1 MKKNFLIAVFAL
13 ITLNSNAQP
22 NTDYLK
28 YPDYPTIVKKFFE
41 RYTINDMESS
51 KIMKVEKKPDGWHI
65 SVLDYSD
72 GLKKVKDELF
82 WSKEKDNYLAID
94 FTHTDIGAVKNKDN
108 LIKYLKDFDA
118 KHFNIC
124 PYFGY
129 KGWDWDV
136 IKDYENTTGLPDS
149 IVYGVGRAYSS
160 FASNLLNDNTGYS
173 DSTKQFK
180 LPEGKNCMTF
190 LQLEEFRKYQHKA
203 IAIYRQVYDMNPD
216 YRTIVGT
223 IAVSLWNEYVSSFLN
238 LRIYQ
243 NEKEAMMELPD
254 KLYDEFWIA
263 TAKNYLNS
271 CDRNAILFVGGD
283 NDTYPLLYV
292 QAKLGYRTDVMVVN
306 TSLLNT
312 SRYINSLREKVLDAP
327 PLPIT
332 FTPEQ
337 IKDGNRDYAL
347 IDNKL
352 KKPMDLNDAVDFLK
366 SDDVTKMIITGTSK
380 AHYLPADEIKTKHG
394 KDIIDWK
401 LHRSYLYKS
410 QIILLDLLAHNNF
423 QRPIYFGTAG
433 DNDAFIGLEDYLVLD
448 GLNYHLIPVKKSQD
462 ISLYD
467 FVDVDT
473 MFSNI
478 FKKYNWWSNDTKI
491 IAGEKGMSLNCRYN
505 FSKLINVLIDKN
517 KLDSARKVLKLEE
530 EKFPDNQ
537 VYYEY
542 NMYYYVQAYY
552 KLKEFEKGNQII
564 KTIIYNLKHNLSNYG
579 NDYPMQEEEKR
590 TIIEQ
595 LKELAKEYKQDDLVR
610 MLDFY

>member
-1 MKKNFLIAVFAL
+1 MKKTIILLTLSI
-13 ITLNSNAQP
+13 ITLNSIAQP

-28 YPDYPTIVKKFFE
+28 YPDYPTIVKKLFE
-41 RYTINDMESS
+41 KYTLKDFDASA
-51 KIMKVEKKPDGWHI
+51 IMKIEKHPDGWHLAIYDYQSGMKRI
-65 SVLDYSD
+65 S
-72 GLKKVKDELF
+72 DELF
-82 WSKEKDNYLAID
+82 WSKEKDNYQAID
-94 FTHTDIGAVKNKDN
+94 FPQIENGTVTDKKNLD
-108 LIKYLKDFDA
+108 KYLNDFDA
-118 KHFNIC
+118 KRFNNC
-124 PYFGY
+124 PYYGY

-149 IVYGVGRAYSS
+149 ILYGVGRAYSS
-160 FASNLLNDNTGYS
+160 IASNLLNDNTGYA

-203 IAIYRQVYDMNPD
+203 IAIYKQVYDMNPD

-223 IAVSLWNEYVSSFLN
+223 IAVSLWNEYVASFLN

-263 TAKNYLNS
+263 TAKNYLNT

-292 QAKLGYRTDVMVVN
+292 QAKLGFRTDVMVVN
-306 TSLLNT
+306 TSLLGT

-327 PLPIT
+327 PLPIS

-337 IKDGNRDYAL
+337 IKDGNLDYAL

-366 SDDVTKMIITGTSK
+366 GNDDSKMIITGATR
-380 AHYLPADEIKTKHG
+380 AHYIPADELKTKHG
-394 KDIIDWK
+394 KDVIDWK
-401 LHRSYLYKS
+401 LHRSYLFKS

-433 DNDAFIGLEDYLVLD
+433 DNEAFIGLDDYLILD
-448 GLNYHLIPVKKSQD
+448 GLDFHLIPVKKSQD
-462 ISLYD
+462 IALND
-467 FVDVDT
+467 FIDADA
-473 MFSNI
+473 MYSNI
-478 FKKYNWWSNDTKI
+478 FTKYNWWSNDTKI
-491 IAGEKGMSLNCRYN
+491 LAGEKGMSLNYRFN
-505 FSKLINVLIDKN
+505 FAKLINVLIDKN
-517 KLDSARKVLKLEE
+517 KQDSARKVINLAL
-530 EKFPDNQ
+530 EKFPDNKL
-537 VYYEY
+537 YYDKP
-542 NMYYYVQAYY
+542 MFYYVQAYY

-564 KTIIYNLKHNLSNYG
+564 KTVIYNLKHNLDNYG
-579 NDYPMQEEEKR
+579 DEYPMSEQEKR
-590 TIIEQ
+590 IIIEQ
-595 LKELAKEYKQDDLVR
+595 FRELAKQYKQNDLVR
-610 MLDFY
+610 LLDFY

>member
-1 MKKNFLIAVFAL
+1 MKKNYIKLIFCF
-13 ITLNSNAQP
+13 ITLNSIAQP
-22 NTDYLK
+22 NTYYLK
-28 YPDYPTIVKKFFE
+28 YPDYATVVTKFFT
-41 RYTINDMESS
+41 RYSIKDLETS

-65 SVLDYSD
+65 SVIDYSD
-72 GLKKVKDELF
+72 GVKKVSDELF

-94 FTHTDIGAVKNKDN
+94 FRETESGTAKNKTD
-108 LIKYLKDFDA
+108 LDKYLSDFDA
-118 KHFNIC
+118 KRFNIC

-136 IKDYENTTGLPDS
+136 INDYENTTGLPDS
-149 IVYGVGRAYSS
+149 ILYGVGRAYSS
-160 FASNLLNDNTGYS
+160 IASNLLNDNTGYS

-190 LQLEEFRKYQHKA
+190 QQLEEFRKYEHKA
-203 IAIYRQVYDMNPD
+203 IALYKQVYEMNPD

-223 IAVSLWNEYVSSFLN
+223 IAVSLSNEYVSSFLN

-254 KLYDEFWIA
+254 NLYDEFWIA
-263 TAKNYLNS
+263 TAKNYLNI

-292 QAKLGYRTDVMVVN
+292 QAKLGYRKDVMVVN
-306 TSLLNT
+306 TSLLGT

-337 IKDGNRDYAL
+337 IKDGNLDYAL
-347 IDNKL
+347 IDSKL
-352 KKPMDLNDAVDFLK
+352 KKPMDLNDAVEFLK
-366 SDDVTKMIITGTSK
+366 GDDDKRMIVTGSSK
-380 AHYLPADEIKTKHG
+380 AHYLPVDELKTKHG
-394 KDIIDWK
+394 KDVIDWK

-433 DNDAFIGLEDYLVLD
+433 DNNAFIGLEDYLILD
-448 GLNYHLIPVKKSQD
+448 GLNYHLIPISKSQD
-462 ISLYD
+462 VSLND
-467 FVDVDT
+467 FVDVDA
-473 MFSNI
+473 MYSNI
-478 FKKYNWWSNDTKI
+478 YNKFNWWSNDTKI
-491 IAGEKGMSLNCRYN
+491 IAGEKGMSLNYRYN

-517 KLDSARKVLKLEE
+517 KLDSSRKVLNLVA

-537 VYYEY
+537 VYYD
-542 NMYYYVQAYY
+542 NGMYYYVQAYY
-552 KLKEFEKGNQII
+552 KLNEFEKGNQII
-564 KTIIYNLKHNLSNYG
+564 RTVIYNLKHNLSNYG
-579 NDYPMQEEEKR
+579 DEYAMQESEKR
-590 TIIEQ
+590 ALIEQ
-595 LKELAKEYKQDDLVR
+595 FKELAKQFKQDDLVR